1 MTQNTMPSRL
11 VLASS
16 SPYRQKLFSRLNL
29 AFDWVDPDI
38 DESTL
43 PGESALGLSQ
53 RLGRQKAQA
62 VTAEGDDPLVIG
74 SDQVAACDNR
84 LLGKPGS
91 SAAAREQ
98 LAFCAGKQVVFFTSI
113 AVWRPAQQL
122 LREEMESVEVSMRPL
137 TRREIDDYIAADT
150 PLDCA
155 GSFKVESLGITLF
168 RSITTR
174 DPTALEGLP
183 LIALSAMLREAGY
196 RVP

>member
-29 AFDWVDPDI
+29 AFDWVEPNI

-43 PGESALGLSQ
+43 PGESALGLAQ

-62 VTAEGDDPLVIG
+62 VTVDGDDPLVIG

-91 SAAAREQ
+91 IEAAREQ
-98 LAFCAGKQVVFFTSI
+98 LAFCAGKHVVFFTSI
-113 AVWRPAQQL
+113 AVWRPSTTA
-122 LREEMESVEVSMRPL
+122 
-137 TRREIDDYIAADT
+137 IARGD
-150 PLDCA
+150 
-155 GSFKVESLGITLF
+155 GE
-168 RSITTR
+168 R
-174 DPTALEGLP
+174 
-183 LIALSAMLREAGY
+183 
-196 RVP
+196 